1 MLEKWPVE
9 VVGKLLP
16 RHLELINIMNYF
28 FLDKVKKEHPYDYQK
43 RLPRLSIIDGHS
55 NVRMAYL
62 CFLASHRVNGVSME
76 HTNILK

>member
-43 RLPRLSIIDGHS
+43 RLSRLSIIDGHS
-55 NVRMAYL
+55 NV
-62 CFLASHRVNGVSME
+62 
-76 HTNILK
+76 